1 MNTFQ
6 QQLNDSPFVP
16 IFEVEVIDTAGN
28 ADHIICDISVKGNQ
42 LIAQRDAVSKK
53 EESSAYIA
61 KSAIDIDS
69 DCFSLDEHLQDLC
82 DEIWHD
88 IQCGDLYDLA
98 K

>member
-1 MNTFQ
+1 MHIFQ
-6 QQLNDSPFVP
+6 QQLNDSPLIPV
-16 IFEVEVIDTAGN
+16 FEVEVTDQDGQ
-28 ADHIICDISVKGNQ
+28 ADYIICEISVKGNQ

-53 EESSAYIA
+53 EENSAYIA

>member
-6 QQLNDSPFVP
+6 QQLNDSPFMP
-16 IFEVEVIDTAGN
+16 IFEIEVIDKSGN
-28 ADHIICDISVKGNQ
+28 ADYITCEVSVRGNQ

>member
-6 QQLNDSPFVP
+6 QQLNDSPTMP
-16 IFEVEVIDTAGN
+16 IFEIEVIDTAGN
-28 ADHIICDISVKGNQ
+28 ADHIICDISAKGNQ
-42 LIAQRDAVSKK
+42 LIAQRGAVSKK

-69 DCFSLDEHLQDLC
+69 DCFSLDEHLQDLY

-88 IQCGDLYDLA
+88 IECGDLYELA

>member
-16 IFEVEVIDTAGN
+16 IFEIEVTDQDGN
-28 ADHIICDISVKGNQ
+28 PDYIICEVSVRGDQ

-53 EESSAYIA
+53 EENHPYIA
-61 KSAIDIDS
+61 KSVIDIDA
-69 DCFSLDEHLQDLC
+69 DCFSLDEHLQDLSV
-82 DEIWHD
+82 EVYND
-88 IQCGDLYDLA
+88 ILFGDLYDLA